1 MAWLFAAVGAVLF
14 SMLCVFL
21 VHKYLPHPTRRTYDE
36 INGYFF
42 AAAGVF
48 YAVLVAFV
56 VVAVW
61 EGLGQAARN
70 AATEANA
77 IPGLYYSSTVFSPET
92 RSDFQRASVNYAR
105 DVMRDEW
112 PLLASGG
119 SSDKVEAD
127 AKALRQAILRVQPNS
142 RQQDVLY
149 ESMIER
155 INTIN
160 SSRRERLNDAGPS
173 IPSFL
178 WIGLIAGAAL
188 LIVFALFFGAPR
200 VLPHMLM
207 VAVLTTLVVGSL
219 YLIYLMEQPYRGP
232 MRIEPNAFSTA
243 LTQMGSTAH

>member
-1 MAWLFAAVGAVLF
+1 MFWLLVAVGSIAISTIAVF
-14 SMLCVFL
+14 I
-21 VHKYLPHPTRRTYDE
+21 VHRVLPHRARSDYDE

-61 EGLGQAARN
+61 EGLGEAQKN
-70 AATEANA
+70 ASTEANA
-77 IPGLYYSSTVFSPET
+77 IPGLYYSATVFPT
-92 RSDFQRASVNYAR
+92 DTKQLFQGAAVNYAR
-105 DVMRDEW
+105 DVLEDEW
-112 PLLASGG
+112 PKLATGE

-127 AKALRQAILRVQPNS
+127 AKKLRQAILQVQPTN

-149 ESMIER
+149 ASMIER

-160 SSRRERLNDAGPS
+160 SARRVRLTEAGPS

-178 WIGLIAGAAL
+178 WFGLVGGAVL
-188 LIVFALFFGAPR
+188 LIVFAWFFGAPQ
-200 VLPHMLM
+200 VIPHMLM

-232 MRIEPNAFSTA
+232 MAIEPGAFATA
-243 LTQMGSTAH
+243 LTQMGGAK